1 MKHGFVALGRPQV
14 KQRPRM
20 TRRGRV
26 FTPARTLE
34 AEAALAAQYDGPLFT
49 GPIAIQMCLS
59 ADRTHIWI
67 EDLDYV
73 PIRTLRGDLD
83 NYVKLLDGLNG
94 VAFND
99 DAQIKS
105 IFAYFDEVKGD
116 C

>member
-1 MKHGFVALGRPQV
+1 MNYHFVAAGRPQV

-34 AEAALAAQYDGPLFT
+34 AEAALAAQYQGPLFT
-49 GPIAIQMCLS
+49 GPIAVQMCLG
-59 ADRTHIWI
+59 ADFTALWI
-67 EDLDYV
+67 EDLTYQ
-73 PIRTLRGDLD
+73 PIRVLRGDLD

-99 DAQIKS
+99 DSQIKS
-105 IFAYFDEVKGD
+105 IYAYFDEVKRG
-116 C
+116 